1 MPDNNSPFTAP
12 INADAQ
18 RLSDAPAKE
27 PVQIEG
33 TKATAATNL
42 WGGSPQ
48 DRFAE
53 QQRERERLDPHMDHS
68 LVQKRDAAGNI
79 TFHEKIVDPKTG
91 EISVGKLVHGEQGD
105 APIAGEPDAEGRKTA
120 PAAGDD
126 QKIRVGDVEY
136 TQAELREMAAFKAE
150 SDLRKA
156 QVPATPRDYKIELP
170 KDFVF
175 PPGVEFKFAA
185 EDDTIKGAGL
195 QAARE
200 WAHKQ
205 GFSQGQ
211 FSQMLSVYATAQS
224 NEALMIGRAA
234 AREREALGVNGAS
247 RVNAIALWLKAHYP
261 EALRPVLATLATKS
275 QVEMFEDMIGRRINS
290 GGGSNFSARREPP
303 STGISDAE
311 YEAMSYGQK
320 VAYAQQATAR
330 AQSSGRR

>member
-1 MPDNNSPFTAP
+1 MPDNSPFNAP
-12 INADAQ
+12 INETAR
-18 RLSDAPAKE
+18 RLSEAPAKE

-42 WGGSPQ
+42 WGGGPQ
-48 DRFAE
+48 ERFAE

-120 PAAGDD
+120 PAAGDG

-150 SDLRKA
+150 SDLRRA
-156 QVPATPRDYKIELP
+156 QVPATPRDYRLELP
-170 KDFVF
+170 KDLKL
-175 PPGVEFKFAA
+175 PPGVEFKIAA
-185 EDDTIKGAGL
+185 DNDPLKGPGL

-211 FSQMLSVYATAQS
+211 FSEMLGVYAAAQS

-234 AREREALGVNGAS
+234 ARERDALGVSGPA
-247 RVNAIALWLKAHYP
+247 RVDAIALWLKAHYP
-261 EALRPVLATLATKS
+261 EALHPVLNTLATRA

-290 GGGSNFSARREPP
+290 GGGSFNTRGREPEV
-303 STGISDAE
+303 TGISDKDYDAL
-311 YEAMSYGQK
+311 SYSAK
-320 VAYAQQATAR
+320 LDYARNATAR
-330 AQSSGRR
+330 AQSNGRR